1 MILSSNSSADI
12 ICMRIVATD
21 AECILFAQ
29 ACENGLLDYHE
40 IMRSRRV
47 CHTWH
52 RTITLYLG
60 LLRRLH
66 ISVAGLRDQSQDKG
80 LEIVMKVFDHISK
93 CRSSRLP
100 ALLDLQIPPVRP
112 FPALAS
118 RIASQCRLL
127 TLDMSAKK
135 SKIKLGDDGAVTLAH
150 VLGSLSSLRALRLS
164 HNAIEERGC
173 EAISRGLQMI
183 KKLQDLDLSW
193 NRISSRA
200 CKALCSSSSG
210 LWSLSCLTSLKLSGN
225 LIGISMP
232 MSGRAGG
239 IEACQAVGKLLSNQ
253 CMSGLT
259 CLRLDGNGI
268 GEKECRALCESARML
283 PGPCV

>member
-1 MILSSNSSADI
+1 MISSSNSSADI
-12 ICMRIVATD
+12 ICMRLVATD

-52 RTITLYLG
+52 FTITLNLG

-66 ISVAGLRDQSQDKG
+66 ISVASLRDQSQDKG
-80 LEIVMKVFDHISK
+80 FEIVMKAFDQICK
-93 CRSSRLP
+93 CRYSRLP
-100 ALLDLQIPPVRP
+100 AMLDLQIPPVRP

-118 RIASQCRLL
+118 RIVSQCQLL
-127 TLDMSAKK
+127 TLDMSAKN

-193 NRISSRA
+193 NRISPRA

-259 CLRLDGNGI
+259 CLRLDGNGL
-268 GEKECRALCESARML
+268 GEKECRALCESAWML